1 MTGFSYEALAIIAL
15 ITFFAAF
22 IHGSIG
28 FGFPLIATPLLALI
42 TDIHTAIIL
51 TLIPTLMVNLVTIAS
66 EGNALAAFH
75 RHFSLALLA
84 LIGSAIG
91 TLILIAVNSDIFEA
105 LLAVAIIV
113 YLLADKITLKLS
125 WVSRYPLLSK
135 SFFGV
140 AAGILGGLTN
150 VMGPL
155 LIIYALESGYSKKE
169 FIQAINYCFLLGK
182 TTQLMLFCVYGRFG
196 LGEISTS
203 AIMLGVAAVALYFG
217 VSVKRKIN
225 EDLYK
230 GLLRGFLLI
239 LAILLMV
246 KAAS

>member
-1 MTGFSYEALAIIAL
+1 LAGFGYEALAIIAL

-22 IHGSIG
+22 IHGAIG

-51 TLIPTLMVNLVTIAS
+51 TLVPTLVVNLVTIAS
-66 EGNALAAFH
+66 EGDALAALH

-91 TLILIAVNSDIFEA
+91 TLVLIAVSSDIFEA
-105 LLAVAIIV
+105 LLATAIIV
-113 YLLADKITLKLS
+113 YLLADKITLKLT
-125 WVSRYPLLSK
+125 WVGRYPLLSK

-169 FIQAINYCFLLGK
+169 IIQASNYCFLLGK
-182 TTQLMLFCVYGRFG
+182 TAQLLLFFVYGRFG
-196 LGEISTS
+196 FDEFSLS
-203 AIMLGVAAVALYFG
+203 AIMLGAAAIALYFG
-217 VSVKRKIN
+217 VSIKKRID
-225 EDLYK
+225 EDLYM
-230 GLLRGFLLI
+230 GVLRGFLLL
-239 LAILLMV
+239 LAILLMI
-246 KAAS
+246 KAVT

>member
-15 ITFFAAF
+15 ITFIAAF

-51 TLIPTLMVNLVTIAS
+51 TLVPTLVVNLVTIAS
-66 EGNALAAFH
+66 EGNAVAAFQ

-84 LIGSAIG
+84 LIGSAVG

-105 LLAVAIIV
+105 LLALAIIV
-113 YLLADKITLKLS
+113 YLLADKITLNLT
-125 WVSRYPLLSK
+125 WVSRYPLPSK
-135 SFFGV
+135 AFFGV

-155 LIIYALESGYSKKE
+155 LIIYALESRYTKKE
-169 FIQAINYCFLLGK
+169 IIQASNYCFLLGK
-182 TTQLMLFCVYGRFG
+182 TAQLLLFAVYGRFG
-196 LGEISTS
+196 FGEFSIS
-203 AIMLGVAAVALYFG
+203 AIMLGAAAVALYFG
-217 VSVKRKIN
+217 VSIKKKIN
-225 EDLYK
+225 EDLYM

-246 KAAS
+246 KAVA